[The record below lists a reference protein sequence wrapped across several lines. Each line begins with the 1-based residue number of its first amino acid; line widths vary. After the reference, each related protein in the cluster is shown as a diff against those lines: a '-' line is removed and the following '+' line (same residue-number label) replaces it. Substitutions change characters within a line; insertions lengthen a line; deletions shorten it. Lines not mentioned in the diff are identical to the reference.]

1 MKKQH
6 WIVFAYSLLT
16 ACGTIQTV
24 RFEGQSLA
32 NQELKSDT
40 MEWVS
45 IYTQAQGCKSISQ
58 VDTMVMTLPKGE
70 LLSSQHEERWV
81 ADGCNKQFPYTIG
94 YRGEASAGLIFLSK
108 RQSNLSLSV
117 G

>member
-16 ACGTIQTV
+16 ACGTTQAV

-40 MEWVS
+40 MEWMS

-70 LLSSQHEERWV
+70 LLSTQHEERWV
-81 ADGCNKQFPYTIG
+81 AHGCNKQFPYTIG
-94 YRGEASAGLIFLSK
+94 YRGDGAGGTYI
-108 RQSNLSLSV
+108 SV
-117 G
+117 KKAE